1 MLMINETSNC
11 PPIIREPITFSRS
24 TEKRPLREYFK
35 ETRELL
41 HKLYCEGL
49 SDGLANRP
57 SRETLSHHQ
66 EIGRYALG
74 YAVGS
79 RCRKG

>member
-1 MLMINETSNC
+1 MIDEASNC
-11 PPIIREPITFSRS
+11 PPTLKRPITFSRS
-24 TEKRPLREYFK
+24 GEKPPLREYGK
-35 ETRELL
+35 EILEIL

-57 SRETLSHHQ
+57 SRETLTAHQ
-66 EIGRYALG
+66 EVGRYALG
-74 YAVGS
+74 YAVGF